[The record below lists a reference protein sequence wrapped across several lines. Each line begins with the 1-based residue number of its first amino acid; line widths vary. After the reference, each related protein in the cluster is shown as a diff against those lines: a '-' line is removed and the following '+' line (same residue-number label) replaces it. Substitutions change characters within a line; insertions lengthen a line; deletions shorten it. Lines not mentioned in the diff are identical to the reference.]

1 MMCLR
6 VGLCSDPDRFPW
18 SVSNICYTEAVVR
31 RGWSIRG
38 HVDIFIAL
46 CCGGV
51 GDLACLPCV
60 QACFC
65 STWAQDQG
73 RGTLKRYF
81 VYSFRQSWPLFG
93 NPPGE
98 ASPCLKR
105 LPFAR
110 TLEYNAQKLQPI
122 NVKSLVMPSSCHA
135 LESPPTSSLR
145 APDYFATAALRTC
158 VLKKPPLVR
167 SITCW

>member
-1 MMCLR
+1 MCSR
-6 VGLCSDPDRFPW
+6 AGLCSDAARFQW
-18 SVSNICYTEAVVR
+18 SVLNTCYTEAFVR
-31 RGWSIRG
+31 RGRG
-38 HVDIFIAL
+38 ICVVDIFVASAVSDTWPVFQMPRPASAAI
-46 CCGGV
+46 GH
-51 GDLACLPCV
+51 
-60 QACFC
+60 
-65 STWAQDQG
+65 STRAAG
-73 RGTLKRYF
+73 RGKLKRYF

-98 ASPCLKR
+98 ANPCLKR

-135 LESPPTSSLR
+135 LESSPQLR
-145 APDYFATAALRTC
+145 VSAHTGYFATAALRTC